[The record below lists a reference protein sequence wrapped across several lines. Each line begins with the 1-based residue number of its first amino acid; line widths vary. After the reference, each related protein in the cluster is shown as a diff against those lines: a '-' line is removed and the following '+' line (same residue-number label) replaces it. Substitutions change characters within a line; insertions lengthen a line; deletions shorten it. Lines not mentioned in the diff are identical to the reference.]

1 MVDSSDVIIQVLD
14 ARNPLGTR
22 STQIENYLKK
32 EKPHKQ
38 LLIVLNKIDLIPT
51 WLTQRWVQVLSTE
64 YPTLAFHANL
74 KNPFGKGSLIS
85 ILRQLTKLHP
95 DSHQISVG
103 FIG

>member
-1 MVDSSDVIIQVLD
+1 MDSSDVIIQVLD

-22 STQIENYLKK
+22 STQIEHYLKK

-51 WLTQRWVQVLSTE
+51 WLTQRWVQVLSQE